1 MDTPV
6 VKPAVLDCGTAA
18 PGSSATQQCQL
29 HAPSDAV
36 VTAAIVQD
44 SAHIVRVKQIASY
57 DLVPGVGPHP
67 NTILGGQAALP
78 VTKGQ
83 LVAVD
88 VEAAPAAGSS
98 DVLNGVLE
106 IRGTGWTP
114 VRRPLRVTTG

>member
-6 VKPAVLDCGTAA
+6 VKPALLDCGTAA

-36 VTAAIVQD
+36 MTAAIVQD
-44 SAHIVRVKQIASY
+44 SARIFKVKQIASY

-67 NTILGGQAALP
+67 NTVLHGQAALP

-88 VEAAPAAGSS
+88 VEAAPANAGSG
-98 DVLNGVLE
+98 VLNGLLE

-114 VRRPLRVTTG
+114 VRRPLRVTIG

>member
-1 MDTPV
+1 MLPGALSPGSTFEASHIRSGGVCMDTPV
-6 VKPAVLDCGTAA
+6 VKPALLDCGTAA

-44 SAHIVRVKQIASY
+44 SARIFRVKQIASY

-67 NTILGGQAALP
+67 NTVLDGQAALP
-78 VTKGQ
+78 VSKGQ

-88 VEAAPAAGSS
+88 VEA
-98 DVLNGVLE
+98 
-106 IRGTGWTP
+106 
-114 VRRPLRVTTG
+114 